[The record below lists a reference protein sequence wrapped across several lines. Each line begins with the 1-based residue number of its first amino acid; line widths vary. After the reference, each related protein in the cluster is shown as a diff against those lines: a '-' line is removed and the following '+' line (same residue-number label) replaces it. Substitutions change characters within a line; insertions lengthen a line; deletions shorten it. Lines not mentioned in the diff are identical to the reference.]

1 MTTQQSSIGAT
12 RLDPETRETLMVEAR
27 MLAAKAY
34 PECMGS
40 MPDGSPMPNVPR
52 RAILGG
58 HYDRGSLVLGP
69 FADLL
74 EKLDLVTMP
83 PDTQGERQ

>member
-12 RLDPETRETLMVEAR
+12 LTNERREVLMQEAR
-27 MLAAKAY
+27 IIAAKAY
-34 PECMGS
+34 PDCMGS

-58 HYDRGSLVLGP
+58 HYDRGSLVQGP

-74 EKLDLVTMP
+74 EKLDLVDIP
-83 PDTQGERQ
+83 PTQGDRQ